1 MSGFADRLHEL
12 YCTCQELKKKESE
25 RGNVMLNLHLDAFQ
39 KRLPFFHRYDHTNY
53 TRCGAVYFVQMK
65 KPPVEVQTEFDKGNW
80 VVKGSFRKNFI
91 R

>member
-1 MSGFADRLHEL
+1 
-12 YCTCQELKKKESE
+12 
-25 RGNVMLNLHLDAFQ
+25 MLDLPLDAFQ

-53 TRCGAVYFVQMK
+53 TRCTVYFVQMK

-80 VVKGSFRKNFI
+80 VVKGSSRENCI

>member
-1 MSGFADRLHEL
+1 MWD
-12 YCTCQELKKKESE
+12 
-25 RGNVMLNLHLDAFQ
+25 LHLYTLK
-39 KRLPFFHRYDHTNY
+39 KRLPFLHRYDHTNN

-80 VVKGSFRKNFI
+80 VVKGSSREHLI